1 MHSLPSARHTGSPWR
16 CAPRAVALAAALCCG
31 AVAAQETSA
40 APPSEKALPEVKV
53 TAETPEKASGPAKG
67 YVAKRSATGTKTDT
81 PLLET
86 PQSITVVTRD
96 QMEAQAADSLDQAFN
111 YSVGIVPLTGG
122 AQRRTGTAFVVR
134 GFNVTGSQPLY
145 LNGSKFPINSLSGT
159 IEPYGYERLELL
171 KGPASILYGQAA
183 PGGVINLVSKR
194 PTAEPLREVELQL
207 GSWDRRQ
214 VAADFGGPL
223 NADGSLAYRLTGLLR
238 DSKTQIAQ
246 IPDDRTV
253 LNGAL
258 DWKLSA
264 DTSVTLLGTY
274 NRDIGVYDYGKPLDG
289 TLLPNRNGPPSRN
302 VFSGEPGFDKFNTKG
317 QTLGYLFDHRLN
329 GTWQF
334 RQNLLGFDY
343 ESDNNFAT
351 VNARTDTATQRT
363 FTRSA
368 SSRFDTDKG
377 LSLDNQLVGK
387 WTSGAVEQT
396 LLLGLDWSKRDF
408 TRNQRVGTAQPLD
421 LYNPVYGTPVTLG
434 GATNSISASRQVGLY
449 AQNQIKYD
457 KHWIAL
463 IGARYDKATN
473 NSRAIAINGTVTPS
487 GLDSHAF
494 TPRAGLMYVADS
506 GFAPY
511 YSYTRSFQ
519 PVAGT
524 DFFLRP
530 FVPTRGTQHEIGV
543 KYEPPGANASA
554 TLALYELT
562 QQNVSTSDLAHP
574 GFSVQTGE
582 QRSRGVEIEGRA
594 SINRRLDL
602 VGGIATTDAK
612 VTKSNTASLVGT
624 RPTSVPRNQASLWAD
639 YRLGNMAP
647 GLSVGLGV
655 RHIGPAELNLMA
667 VPGFTVWDAAL
678 HYQVDG
684 WRFALNVKNLTDRTY
699 IASCSF
705 ACFYGDERNVTL
717 TARYSW

>member
-1 MHSLPSARHTGSPWR
+1 MQAQPSRAKARPDATSFQRRNP
-16 CAPRAVALAAALCCG
+16 PRAVAVACVALLVG
-31 AVAAQETSA
+31 IAAQAQT
-40 APPSEKALPEVKV
+40 LPEVKV
-53 TAETPEKASGPAKG
+53 TADAPAEKASGPVNG

-134 GFNVTGSQPLY
+134 GFNVTGAQPLY

-159 IEPYGYERLELL
+159 IEPYGYERVELL

-194 PTAEPLREVELQL
+194 PTAEPLHDIEVQL

-214 VAADFGGPL
+214 VAADFAGPL
-223 NADGSLAYRLTGLLR
+223 NADGSLSYRVTGLLR
-238 DSKTQIAQ
+238 DSQTQIAK
-246 IPDDRTV
+246 ILDDRAV

-258 DWKLSA
+258 DWKISA
-264 DTSVTLLGTY
+264 DTSLALLSTY
-274 NRDIGVYDYGKPLDG
+274 NRDIGIYDYGKPLDG
-289 TLLPNRNGPPSRN
+289 TLLPNRNGPAPRD
-302 VFSGEPGFDKFNTKG
+302 VFDGEPGFDKFNTKG
-317 QTLGYLFDHRLN
+317 QTLGYLFDHRFN
-329 GTWQF
+329 DTWQF
-334 RQNLLGFDY
+334 RQNLLGFSY
-343 ESDNNFAT
+343 ESDYNFLT
-351 VNARTDTATQRT
+351 VNSRTDTATMRT
-363 FTRSA
+363 FVRSA

-387 WTSGAVEQT
+387 WTNGAFEQM
-396 LLLGLDWSKRDF
+396 LLVGLDWSKRDF
-408 TRNQRVGTAQPLD
+408 TRSQRVGTAQPLD
-421 LYNPVYGTPVTLG
+421 MYNPVYGTPVTLG
-434 GATNSISASRQVGLY
+434 AATGSISGSRQVGLY
-449 AQNQIKYD
+449 VQDQIKYD

-463 IGARYDKATN
+463 IGGRYDKATN
-473 NSRAIAINGTVTPS
+473 NSLAIAANGATTPS
-487 GLDSHAF
+487 GLNSHAF
-494 TPRAGLMYVADS
+494 TPRAGLMYVSDS

-530 FVPTRGTQHEIGV
+530 FVPNRGTQHEVGL
-543 KYEPPGANASA
+543 KYEPPGANVSASVA
-554 TLALYELT
+554 VYELT
-562 QQNVSTSDLAHP
+562 QQNVSTTDLAHP

-582 QRSRGVEIEGRA
+582 QRSRGIEIEGRA
-594 SINRRLDL
+594 SINRQLDL
-602 VGGIATTDAK
+602 VGGIATTDAR
-612 VTKSNTASLVGT
+612 VTQSNTASQVGS
-624 RPTSVPRNQASLWAD
+624 RPTSVPRNQSSLWAD
-639 YRLGNMAP
+639 YRVGEAFP
-647 GLSVGLGV
+647 GLSIGLGV
-655 RHIGPAELNLMA
+655 RHIGPAEVSLMP

-678 HYQVDG
+678 HYQVDR
-684 WRFALNVKNLTDRTY
+684 WRFALNVKNLTNKTY
-699 IASCSF
+699 LASCTF
-705 ACFYGDERNVTL
+705 ACFYGDERNATL